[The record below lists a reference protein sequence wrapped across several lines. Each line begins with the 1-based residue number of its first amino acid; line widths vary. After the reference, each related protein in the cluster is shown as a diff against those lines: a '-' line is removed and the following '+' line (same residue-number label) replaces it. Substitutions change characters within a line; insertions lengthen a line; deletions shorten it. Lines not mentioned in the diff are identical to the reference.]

1 VRNNCA
7 TTRTLRNKEMGG
19 FSSEAAKNF
28 YKKIPRATPA
38 QQHVVLLRI
47 KKGLS

>member
-7 TTRTLRNKEMGG
+7 TTRKLRNKEMGVVG
-19 FSSEAAKNF
+19 SETAKIF
-28 YKKIPRATPA
+28 YKKIPRATTA
-38 QQHVVLLRI
+38 QQLVVLLRI